1 MATISL
7 IQGTDSLSSSRI
19 TLNDNFTAINDEVGT
34 VTALLDP
41 TTANITGISSIATTE
56 LNVAAGASAIFTTAL
71 NTLATVTTTT
81 GILNINA
88 GITYKSVA
96 IGTVMPA
103 VTSFAHSTYIVD
115 ATTATLPI
123 TLNQANE
130 GQEITILASGGI
142 VTADIANI
150 AGVVTSASIAQD
162 GTLTL
167 RWVGTSA
174 GKWYV
179 VSSFL
184 ATIV

>member
-96 IGTVMPA
+96 VGIGGMPA

-142 VTADIANI
+142 VTADVANI

-167 RWVGTSA
+167 RWVGTS
-174 GKWYV
+174 WYV

>member
-34 VTALLDP
+34 LTALLDP

-96 IGTVMPA
+96 VGGLMPA
-103 VTSFAHSTYIVD
+103 ALAFAHSTYIVD

-142 VTADIANI
+142 VTADVANI

-167 RWVGTSA
+167 RWVGTS
-174 GKWYV
+174 WYV

>member
-96 IGTVMPA
+96 VGTGGMPGL
-103 VTSFAHSTYIVD
+103 TSFAHSTYIVD
-115 ATTATLPI
+115 ATLAPSI
-123 TLNQANE
+123 TVNQANE
-130 GQEITILASGGI
+130 GQEITIIASGGA
-142 VTADIANI
+142 VTLANATSI
-150 AGVVTSASIAQD
+150 AGIVTSASIAQD

-167 RWVGTSA
+167 RWVGTS
-174 GKWYV
+174 WYV

>member
-34 VTALLDP
+34 ITALFDP
-41 TTANITGISSIATTE
+41 TTANITGMNSIATTE
-56 LNVAAGASAIFTTAL
+56 LNVGAGASAIFTAAL
-71 NTLATVTTTT
+71 NTLATVTNVT

-96 IGTVMPA
+96 VGTGGMPVA
-103 VTSFAHSTYIVD
+103 LAFAHSTYIVD

-142 VTADIANI
+142 VTVDVVNI
-150 AGVVTSASIAQD
+150 AGVVTSTSIAQN

-167 RWVGTSA
+167 RWVNT
-174 GKWYV
+174 KWYV
-179 VSSFL
+179 VGSFL

>member
-96 IGTVMPA
+96 IGTAMPA

-115 ATTATLPI
+115 ATTASPI
-123 TLNQANE
+123 TLNQPNE
-130 GQEITILASGGI
+130 GQEITIIADGGAVI
-142 VTADIANI
+142 IANANVDI
-150 AGVVTSASIAQD
+150 AGVVTSVSIAQY
-162 GTLTL
+162 GTLTV
-167 RWVGTSA
+167 RWVGS
-174 GKWYV
+174 KWYV
-179 VSSFL
+179 VGSFL

>member
-96 IGTVMPA
+96 VGTGGMPGL
-103 VTSFAHSTYIVD
+103 TSFAHSTYIVD
-115 ATTATLPI
+115 ATLASPI
-123 TLNQANE
+123 TLNQPNE
-130 GQEITILASGGI
+130 GQEITIIADGGAVI
-142 VTADIANI
+142 IANANAAI
-150 AGVVTSASIAQD
+150 AGVVTSVSIAQY
-162 GTLTL
+162 GTLTV
-167 RWVGTSA
+167 RWVGS
-174 GKWYV
+174 KWYV
-179 VSSFL
+179 VGSFL

>member
-115 ATTATLPI
+115 ATLAPSI
-123 TLNQANE
+123 TVNQANE
-130 GQEITILASGGI
+130 GQEITIIASGGA
-142 VTADIANI
+142 VTLANATSI
-150 AGVVTSASIAQD
+150 AGIVTSASIAQD

-167 RWVGTSA
+167 RWVGTS
-174 GKWYV
+174 WYV